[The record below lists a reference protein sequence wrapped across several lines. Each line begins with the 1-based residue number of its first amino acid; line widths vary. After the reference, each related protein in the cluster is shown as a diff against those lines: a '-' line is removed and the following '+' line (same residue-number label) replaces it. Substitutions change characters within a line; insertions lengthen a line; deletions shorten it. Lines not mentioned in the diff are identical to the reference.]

1 MFAKQLHPIW
11 REILA
16 DQLEL
21 LEEIEARVNAD
32 PLSIPNTENI
42 LRAFKLPPQDYRVL
56 IVGQDPYPNPDH
68 AIGLSFAV
76 PEGTKSL
83 PPTLSNIF
91 KELRSDMGEQYVKTG
106 DISPWANRGV
116 MLLNRHLTTQ
126 ANNAAGHLDLGWA
139 QFTTTAVMRLQEVL
153 GSKLVAIL
161 WGQRAIELLPVLN
174 QATVISCAHPSPLS
188 SYRGFFGSR
197 PFSRCNTAL
206 LELGL
211 SPIDWSA

>member
-11 REILA
+11 RELLA

-21 LEEIEARVNAD
+21 LKDIEQRVLAD
-32 PLSIPNTENI
+32 HSSIPRPENI
-42 LRAFKLPPQDYRVL
+42 LRAFHLPPQDYRVL
-56 IVGQDPYPNPDH
+56 IVGQDPYPNPEH

-76 PEGTKSL
+76 PEGTKPL

-91 KELRSDMGEQYVKTG
+91 KELRSDLGEQIVKTG
-106 DISPWANRGV
+106 DITPWSKRGV

-126 ANNAAGHLDLGWA
+126 ANNTAGHLDFGWA
-139 QFTTTAVMRLQEVL
+139 EFTTAAVASLQQML
-153 GSKLVAIL
+153 GPNLVAIL
-161 WGQRAIELLPVLN
+161 WGQRALELSPVLN
-174 QATVISCAHPSPLS
+174 QATIISSPHPSPLS

>member
-11 REILA
+11 RELLA
-16 DQLEL
+16 DQLGL
-21 LEEIEARVNAD
+21 LAEIEQRVLAD
-32 PLSIPNTENI
+32 PSSIPATENI
-42 LRAFKLPPQDYRVL
+42 LRAFQLPPQDYRVL

-76 PEGTKSL
+76 PEGTKPS

-91 KELRSDMGEQYVKTG
+91 KELRSDLGEQVVKTG
-106 DISPWANRGV
+106 DITPWSKRGV

-126 ANNAAGHLDLGWA
+126 ANNSAGHLDLGWA
-139 QFTTTAVMRLQEVL
+139 EFTTAAVKSLQQVL
-153 GSKLVAIL
+153 GPKLVAIL
-161 WGQRAIELLPVLN
+161 WGQRAIELAPILN
-174 QATVISCAHPSPLS
+174 QATIISSPHPSPLS

-197 PFSRCNTAL
+197 PFSRCNKAL

>member
-11 REILA
+11 RELLA

-21 LEEIEARVNAD
+21 LKEIEQRVLAD
-32 PLSIPNTENI
+32 PNSIPKHENI
-42 LRAFKLPPQDYRVL
+42 LRAFQLPPDDYRVL
-56 IVGQDPYPNPDH
+56 IVGQDPYPNPEH

-76 PEGTKSL
+76 PGGTKPL

-91 KELRSDMGEQYVKTG
+91 KELRSDLGEQVVKTG
-106 DISPWANRGV
+106 DITPWSKRGV

-126 ANNAAGHLDLGWA
+126 ANNTAGHLDLGWA
-139 QFTTTAVMRLQEVL
+139 EFTTAAVKGLQQVL
-153 GSKLVAIL
+153 GPKLVAIL
-161 WGQRAIELLPVLN
+161 WGQRALELSTVLN
-174 QATVISCAHPSPLS
+174 QATIISSPHPSPLS

-197 PFSRCNTAL
+197 PFSRCNKAL

>member
-11 REILA
+11 RELLA

-21 LEEIEARVNAD
+21 LKDIEQRVLAD
-32 PLSIPNTENI
+32 HSSIPRHENI
-42 LRAFKLPPQDYRVL
+42 LRAFHLPPQDYRVL
-56 IVGQDPYPNPDH
+56 IVGQDPYPNPEH

-76 PEGTKSL
+76 PEGTKPL

-91 KELRSDMGEQYVKTG
+91 KELRSDLGEQIVKTG
-106 DISPWANRGV
+106 DITPWSKRGV

-126 ANNAAGHLDLGWA
+126 ANNTAGHLDFGWA
-139 QFTTTAVMRLQEVL
+139 EFTTAAVASLQQML
-153 GSKLVAIL
+153 GPNLVAIL
-161 WGQRAIELLPVLN
+161 WGQRALELSPVLN
-174 QATVISCAHPSPLS
+174 QATIISSPHPSPLS

>member
-1 MFAKQLHPIW
+1 MFVKQLHPIW
-11 REILA
+11 RDLLA

-21 LEEIEARVNAD
+21 LQQIERRVLAD
-32 PLSIPNTENI
+32 PSSIPNPEHI
-42 LRAFKLPPQDYRVL
+42 LRAFRLPPQDYRVL
-56 IVGQDPYPNPDH
+56 IVGQDPYPNPEH

-76 PEGTKSL
+76 PEGTKPL

-91 KELRSDMGEQYVKTG
+91 RELRSDLGDQIVKTG
-106 DISPWANRGV
+106 DITPWSKRGV

-126 ANNAAGHLDLGWA
+126 ANNTAGHLDLGWA
-139 QFTTTAVMRLQEVL
+139 EFTTAAVNSLQQVL
-153 GSKLVAIL
+153 GPKLVAIL
-161 WGQRAIELLPVLN
+161 WGQRALELSPVLS
-174 QATVISCAHPSPLS
+174 QATIISSPHPSPLS

-197 PFSRCNTAL
+197 PFSRCNKAL

>member
-1 MFAKQLHPIW
+1 MFVKQLHPIW
-11 REILA
+11 RELLA

-21 LEEIEARVNAD
+21 LAAIEQRVLSD
-32 PLSIPNTENI
+32 PSSIPSTENV
-42 LRAFKLPPQDYRVL
+42 LRAFYLPPQDYRVL
-56 IVGQDPYPNPDH
+56 IVGQDPYPNPEH

-76 PEGTKSL
+76 PKDTKPL

-91 KELRSDMGEQYVKTG
+91 KELRSDLGEQVVRTG
-106 DISPWANRGV
+106 DISPWSKRGV

-126 ANNAAGHLDLGWA
+126 ANNTAGHLDIGWA
-139 QFTTTAVMRLQEVL
+139 DFTTAAVRGLQQTL
-153 GSKLVAIL
+153 GPKLVAIL
-161 WGQRAIELLPVLN
+161 WGQRANELKPVLD
-174 QATVISCAHPSPLS
+174 QATIISSPHPSPLS
-188 SYRGFFGSR
+188 SYRGFFGSK

>member
-21 LEEIEARVNAD
+21 LAKIESRVKAD
-32 PLSIPNTENI
+32 PLSIPKTENI

-76 PEGTKSL
+76 PVATKPL
-83 PPTLSNIF
+83 PPTLSNIL
-91 KELRSDMGEQYVKTG
+91 KELRSDLGEQYVKTG
-106 DISPWANRGV
+106 DISPWATRGV
-116 MLLNRHLTTQ
+116 MLLNRHLTTR
-126 ANNAAGHLDLGWA
+126 ANNSAAHTDLGWA
-139 QFTTTAVMRLQEVL
+139 QFTTAAVKGLQETL
-153 GSKLVAIL
+153 GSNLVAVL
-161 WGQRAIELLPVLN
+161 WGQRAGELLPVLN
-174 QATVISCAHPSPLS
+174 QATVISSAHPSPLS
-188 SYRGFFGSR
+188 SYRGFFGSE

-206 LELGL
+206 LDLGL

>member
-1 MFAKQLHPIW
+1 MFVKQLHPIW
-11 REILA
+11 RELLA
-16 DQLEL
+16 DQLAL
-21 LEEIEARVNAD
+21 LSEIEKRVLAD
-32 PLSIPNTENI
+32 PSSIPETQKV
-42 LRAFKLPPQDYRVL
+42 LRAFQLPPQDYRVL

-76 PEGTKSL
+76 PEGTKPL

-91 KELRSDMGEQYVKTG
+91 KELRSDLGEQMVTTG

-126 ANNAAGHLDLGWA
+126 ANNSAGHLDLGWA
-139 QFTTTAVMRLQEVL
+139 EFTTAAVRALQEVL
-153 GSKLVAIL
+153 GAKLVAIL
-161 WGQRAIELLPVLN
+161 WGQRAQELAGVLN
-174 QATVISCAHPSPLS
+174 QATIISSPHPSPLS

-197 PFSRCNTAL
+197 PFSRCNAAL

>member
-21 LEEIEARVNAD
+21 LTDVEARVKAD
-32 PLSIPNTENI
+32 PLSIPKTENI

-76 PEGTKSL
+76 PEGTKPL

-91 KELRSDMGEQYVKTG
+91 KELRSDLGEQYVKTG
-106 DISPWANRGV
+106 DISPWATRGV

-126 ANNAAGHLDLGWA
+126 ANNTAAHLDLGWA
-139 QFTTTAVMRLQEVL
+139 QFTTAAVVGLQEAL

-161 WGQRAIELLPVLN
+161 WGQRAGELLPLLK
-174 QATVISCAHPSPLS
+174 QATVISSSHPSPLS